1 MENSFRL
8 LPLENNLVDAV
19 QVTVKRSWT
28 ADVRNPGGL
37 QNEKVG
43 NARRLA
49 STISSVQLKT
59 KSHHFLL
66 SKYSSGCT
74 RINNE
79 RNTLII
85 FCF

>member
-1 MENSFRL
+1 MENSFHF

-37 QNEKVG
+37 QYEKVG

-49 STISSVQLKT
+49 STNQGFWSHLGCSVEDE
-59 KSHHFLL
+59 KSPFFAVKVFFRVH
-66 SKYSSGCT
+66 SNK
-74 RINNE
+74 
-79 RNTLII
+79 
-85 FCF
+85 